1 MIQGIIFDM
10 DGVLFDT
17 EPFYFKRR
25 HDFLSQKGI
34 SIDHLSPKDFIGGNL
49 QEIWKDLLNEH
60 CTAEQA
66 SAVAADYE
74 AYKLI
79 HKPPYAEVLFAETK
93 PCLQTLKDKNI
104 KLALASNSSRED
116 ISLALESSQ
125 MKEYFEVILARED
138 VSRGKPYPDIYEKAA
153 QKLGLAKESLL
164 VVEDSQKGIAA
175 AKAAHLSVV
184 AVTDYR
190 YNIDQRQADAKIDHL
205 GQLYASIESF

>member
-1 MIQGIIFDM
+1 M
-10 DGVLFDT
+10 
-17 EPFYFKRR
+17 
-25 HDFLSQKGI
+25 
-34 SIDHLSPKDFIGGNL
+34 
-49 QEIWKDLLNEH
+49 
-60 CTAEQA
+60 
-66 SAVAADYE
+66 
-74 AYKLI
+74 
-79 HKPPYAEVLFAETK
+79 FAETK